1 MRRFATL
8 GVLIALVTFPA
19 LAQNPTGTLS
29 GHVSDGKDALP
40 GVTVTATSPALQ
52 GARVATTG
60 GSGDYIFPF
69 LPPGDYHVKFELQG
83 FQTIDTSIKVNAAQT
98 QKLDATMPQ
107 AKVAE
112 EVTVT

>member
-1 MRRFATL
+1 MKKF
-8 GVLIALVTFPA
+8 VLLALFVGLVA
-19 LAQNPTGTLS
+19 LPLFAQNPTGTLS